1 MMETLRINRAK
12 ILRWMK
18 TNSTLIARTVNKN
31 RLKKRI
37 TWFNFI
43 LNRINFKKKRKKSG
57 EMKMIILYIKI

>member
-1 MMETLRINRAK
+1 MMETLRINWAK

-43 LNRINFKKKRKKSG
+43 QNRINFKKKRKKSG

>member
-1 MMETLRINRAK
+1 MMETLRINSAK

-37 TWFNFI
+37 IWFNFI

>member
-18 TNSTLIARTVNKN
+18 TNCTLIARTVNKN

>member
-1 MMETLRINRAK
+1 MMETLRINWAK

-43 LNRINFKKKRKKSG
+43 LNRINIKKKRKKSG